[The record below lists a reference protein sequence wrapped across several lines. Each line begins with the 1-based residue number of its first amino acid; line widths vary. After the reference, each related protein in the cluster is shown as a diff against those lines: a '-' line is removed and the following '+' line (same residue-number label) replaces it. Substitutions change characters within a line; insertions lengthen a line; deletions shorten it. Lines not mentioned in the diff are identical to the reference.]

1 MSLQGK
7 NVLIT
12 GGAVRVGRILALAAA
27 SRGADVIIH
36 YSGSNE
42 QAESLRSEIHS
53 YGKTAHLLQADFRRP
68 IKAKQLLTRALNFGP
83 VYALIN
89 NAAII
94 EPVTLETTSLETWEE
109 HLAINLTA
117 PFLLSQ
123 AFAANLKPDEEGRII
138 NVLDWRA
145 TRPSGDYLPYTVS
158 KSALATLTRAL
169 AISLAPRITVTGL
182 ALGPILPEGQ
192 DLDLVERPQEIPA
205 GRWGDLE
212 EVRQA
217 ILFLLEGPAY
227 ITGEILHL
235 DGGRHLV

>member
-7 NVLIT
+7 TILIT
-12 GGAVRVGRILALAAA
+12 GGAVRVGRILALAVA

-42 QAESLRSEIHS
+42 QAESLRSEIQS
-53 YGKTAHLLQADFRRP
+53 IGKTAHLLQADFRKP

-83 VYALIN
+83 IYALIN

-94 EPVTLETTSLETWEE
+94 EPLSLENTSLEAWQE

-123 AFAANLKPDEEGRII
+123 AFASAIKPGEAGRII
-138 NVLDWRA
+138 NILDWRA
-145 TRPSGDYLPYTVS
+145 TRPTGEYLPYTVS
-158 KSALATLTRAL
+158 KAALATLTRAL
-169 AISLAPRITVTGL
+169 AIALAPRITVTGL
-182 ALGPILPEGQ
+182 ALGPILPAGQ
-192 DLDLVERPQEIPA
+192 QLDLVEPPQEIPA
-205 GRWGDLE
+205 KRWGDLE
-212 EVRQA
+212 EVSQA
-217 ILFLLEGPAY
+217 IIFLLEGPAY